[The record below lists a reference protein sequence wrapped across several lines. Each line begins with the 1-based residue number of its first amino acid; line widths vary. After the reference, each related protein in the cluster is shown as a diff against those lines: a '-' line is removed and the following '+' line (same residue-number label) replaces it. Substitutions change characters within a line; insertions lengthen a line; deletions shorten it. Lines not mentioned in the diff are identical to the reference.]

1 MAKLPTVRRISRED
15 LRDPKAPRWVDQLL
29 RLLNNFME
37 SVYSALDRNI
47 TFGDN
52 VRTQEKQITITAGAT
67 ATDNKFEFL
76 LGLAVAPTGLWITNI
91 FETNAPTT
99 PMTVAVFPWWRRES
113 TTIFIDAIAG
123 LTNGTEYTITVMVK

>member
-15 LRDPKAPRWVDQLL
+15 LRDPKAPQWVDQLL

-37 SVYSALDRNI
+37 SVYAAMDKNI

-52 VRTQEKQITITAGAT
+52 LRTQEKQFTITAGAA
-67 ATDNKFEFL
+67 ATDNTFEFL
-76 LGLAVAPTGLWITNI
+76 LGLSVAPTGLWITNI

-99 PMTVAVFPWWRRES
+99 PITAAVFPWWRREATS
-113 TTIFIDAIAG
+113 VFIDAIAG